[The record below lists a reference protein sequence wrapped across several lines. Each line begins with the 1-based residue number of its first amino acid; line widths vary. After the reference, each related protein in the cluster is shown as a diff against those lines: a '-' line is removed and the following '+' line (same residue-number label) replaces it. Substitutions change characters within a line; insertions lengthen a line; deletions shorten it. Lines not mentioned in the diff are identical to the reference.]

1 MVDVVS
7 RTMLELFLI
16 SMVTASISF
25 TVTESKLFEIF
36 REFVKRKSN
45 FLGGLV
51 SCGYCLGHWIAF
63 SIVILYDFNVFNNGL
78 FIDYFFTGLI
88 IAWLSAIQWLL
99 MYLLMIKV
107 GK

>member
-7 RTMLELFLI
+7 RTMLELILI

-36 REFVKRKSN
+36 RDFVKRKSN
-45 FLGGLV
+45 FFGGLI

-63 SIVILYDFNVFNNGL
+63 SIVILYDFNVFNNNL
-78 FIDYFFTGLI
+78 MIDYFFTGLI

-99 MYLLMIKV
+99 VYLLMIKV

>member
-1 MVDVVS
+1 
-7 RTMLELFLI
+7 
-16 SMVTASISF
+16 MVTASISF
-25 TVTESKLFEIF
+25 TVTESKLFESF
-36 REFVKRKSN
+36 RNFVKRKNN
-45 FLGGLV
+45 FLGELV

-63 SIVILYDFNVFNNGL
+63 GIVIMYNFNIFNNGL

-99 MYLLMIKV
+99 MYMLMERV

>member
-1 MVDVVS
+1 
-7 RTMLELFLI
+7 MLELILI

-25 TVTESKLFEIF
+25 TVTESKLFESF
-36 REFVKRKSN
+36 RNFVKRKNN
-45 FLGGLV
+45 FLGELV

-63 SIVILYDFNVFNNGL
+63 GIVIMYNFNIFNNGL

-99 MYLLMIKV
+99 MYMLMERV